1 MLRLYE
7 QWYAFYKLY
16 KLDAHVMK
24 ESLNSYGQQ
33 FYQYQQSE
41 KPPLTST
48 RWTYDVE
55 KPGPGL
61 EQAQKYGGVKPVNGI
76 PILVFFLG
84 YFKGMYNYI
93 YYFKVTFDCGR
104 YVLLN
109 KCNRDVQF
117 IH

>member
-41 KPPLTST
+41 KPPLTSNNWIQKIPWHVT
-48 RWTYDVE
+48 
-55 KPGPGL
+55 L
-61 EQAQKYGGVKPVNGI
+61 E
-76 PILVFFLG
+76 FH
-84 YFKGMYNYI
+84 
-93 YYFKVTFDCGR
+93 
-104 YVLLN
+104 VLELD
-109 KCNRDVQF
+109 R
-117 IH
+117 